1 MKFSKNSMKKIMQNQ
16 KLNYDQHQLFYLTSI
31 NLYPSISTCNFMFFG
46 LAVAVE
52 KFNYWDSTLKQQES
66 AAAGKQQR
74 RKAENVGVVMSCFM
88 F

>member
-1 MKFSKNSMKKIMQNQ
+1 
-16 KLNYDQHQLFYLTSI
+16 
-31 NLYPSISTCNFMFFG
+31 MFFG

-52 KFNYWDSTLKQQES
+52 KFNYWDSTLKQQKT
-66 AAAGKQQR
+66 AQQQGNSRKRGRGER